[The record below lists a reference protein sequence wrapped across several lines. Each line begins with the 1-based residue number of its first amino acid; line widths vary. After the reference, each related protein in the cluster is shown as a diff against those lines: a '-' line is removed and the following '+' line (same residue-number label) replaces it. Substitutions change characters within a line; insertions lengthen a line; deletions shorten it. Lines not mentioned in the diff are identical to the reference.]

1 MKIGLFFGSFNPIH
15 NGHLIIA
22 QSVLNETDLDR
33 IWFVISPQNPFKE
46 QQTLL
51 PEKERLFLVKSA
63 IEDNPKFKAS
73 DIEFKMPKPSY
84 TIDTLVYLKEK
95 YPQHQFA
102 LMMGGDNLSS
112 FQKWK
117 NYELILKNHVIYI
130 YKRHGMKVKSE
141 LSDHKNIKILDSALI
156 SISSTMIRN
165 MIKMKKNPRYLLPNS
180 IYELVMG
187 ISFYKK

>member
-46 QQTLL
+46 QHTLL

-63 IEDNPKFKAS
+63 IEDNSKLKAS

-117 NYELILKNHVIYI
+117 NYEMILKSHIIYI

-141 LSDHKNIKILDSALI
+141 LLAHKNVKILDSALI

-165 MIKMKKNPRYLLPNS
+165 MIKENKNPRYLLPSS
-180 IYELVMG
+180 IYDLVMG